1 MTSESL
7 LKQVEKQLEKWALES
22 TGEHVKPMIK
32 LIWEIKRHLHGAKR
46 GDFKLEAETE
56 TEETK
61 ETQ

>member
-1 MTSESL
+1 MMTSESL
-7 LKQVEKQLEKWALES
+7 LKHVEKQLEKWALES
-22 TGEHVKPMIK
+22 TGEHVKPMIR

-46 GDFKLEAETE
+46 GDFNLE